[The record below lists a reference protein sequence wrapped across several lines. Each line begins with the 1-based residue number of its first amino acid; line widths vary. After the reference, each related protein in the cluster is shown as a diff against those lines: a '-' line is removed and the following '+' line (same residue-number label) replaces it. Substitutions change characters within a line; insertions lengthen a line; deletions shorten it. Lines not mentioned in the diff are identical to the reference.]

1 MMWMTK
7 FQKKWIKILI
17 LGAMI
22 IVPHFSCQEF
32 SPVQINEENI
42 FLPAPQNL
50 NIKLGN
56 GTLTLQWDYP
66 DTINVKEFRVYRRT
80 GADAEANED
89 FIRVGSTKERQYKDT
104 FLANGSRY
112 EYKVSAVSPKGVEGE
127 PSKTV
132 VGMPAIFS
140 LIINDGA
147 QYTNTRRVRIQI
159 TAPNNTSLMMLSND
173 SLFSGAQWEQFS
185 TTKFW
190 DLSFGDGLKTVY
202 GKFRN
207 IDDQELETPVKAQI
221 ILDQVALI
229 NFLEEN
235 SNGRVLQPGDTLHIR
250 MGTGEPN
257 GKASVDI
264 DDISYSTPD
273 SEERNIILF
282 DDGTHGDSI
291 AGDGI
296 YERDYIVR
304 RGLQVED
311 AFLFGEFFD
320 PAGNRATATGKT
332 RITVQSK
339 PRAVS
344 LFEPTVVANNETAL
358 YLRWTANN
366 DIDFYSYQL
375 MRSKTNLVTL
385 TSELVTEIFQQSTV
399 SYVDTGLD
407 PDTRYYYKIY
417 VFDRKG
423 NNSGSNVVWAKTPEN
438 MPPKPVVLSQPV
450 PDTLSLILTWSPN
463 TDADFAHY
471 RLYRSTTSPVDTN
484 YAPIAIINDA
494 QITEFRDFS
503 AVRNNTYFYRIFVY
517 DKWGLSSGSNEVEG
531 KIK

>member
-1 MMWMTK
+1 MMCMTE

-22 IVPHFSCQEF
+22 IVSLFSCQEF

-66 DTINVKEFRVYRRT
+66 DTINVKEFRVYRRS
-80 GADAEANED
+80 GADED
-89 FIRVGSTKERQYKDT
+89 FTRVGSTKKKQYKDA

-132 VGMPAIFS
+132 VGIPAIYS

-147 QYTNTRRVRIQI
+147 QYTNRRRVRIQI

-185 TTKFW
+185 TAKSW

-207 IDDQELETPVKAQI
+207 IDDQELETPIKAQI
-221 ILDQVALI
+221 ILDQVAII

-264 DDISYSTPD
+264 DDISQATPE
-273 SEERNIILF
+273 SSERNIVLF
-282 DDGTHGDSI
+282 DDGTHGDQV

-296 YERDYIVR
+296 YERDYVVR
-304 RGLQVED
+304 RGLQVEN
-311 AFLFGEFFD
+311 AFLFGEFID
-320 PAGNRATATGKT
+320 AAGNRASATGST
-332 RITVQSK
+332 RITVQSE
-339 PRAVS
+339 PRSVY
-344 LFEPTVVANNETAL
+344 LFEPTLIAENETAL
-358 YLRWTANN
+358 HLRWTANN
-366 DIDFYSYQL
+366 DNDFYSYQI
-375 MRSKTNLVTL
+375 MRSTNFVVSLSSKLVA
-385 TSELVTEIFQQSTV
+385 EIFDQTV
-399 SYVDTGLD
+399 VSFTDTGLN
-407 PDTRYYYKIY
+407 PNTRYYYRIY
-417 VFDRKG
+417 VFDKNG
-423 NNSGSNVVWAKTPEN
+423 NNSASNIVSAETPEN
-438 MPPKPVVLSQPV
+438 LPPKPVVLSQPV
-450 PDTLSLILTWSPN
+450 QDSLSLRLTWSPN
-463 TDADFAHY
+463 TDSDFAHY
-471 RLYRSTTSPVDTN
+471 RLYRSTSSPVDTTF
-484 YAPIAIINDA
+484 APIAIINNA
-494 QITEFRDFS
+494 SITEFRDFS
-503 AVRNNTYFYRIFVY
+503 ATANITYFYRIFVY
-517 DKWGLSSGSNEVEG
+517 DKWGLSSGSNEVQG
-531 KIK
+531 KFIR